1 MLSIKYKL
9 FDSSIYKKILYIPM
23 IENKKNSLN
32 ISNNAIFNYTIKWI
46 IR

>member
-9 FDSSIYKKILYIPM
+9 FDSSIYKKNIIYS
-23 IENKKNSLN
+23 NDRKYKKFTN